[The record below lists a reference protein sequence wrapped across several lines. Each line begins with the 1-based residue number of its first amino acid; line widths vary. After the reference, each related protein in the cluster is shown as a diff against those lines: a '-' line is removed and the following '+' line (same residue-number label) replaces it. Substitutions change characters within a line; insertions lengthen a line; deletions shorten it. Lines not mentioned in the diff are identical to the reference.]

1 MVKFRL
7 GRGVVPE
14 SEKQQRRI
22 FKKEENNRQEEN
34 TYLLLCRHSKNLHLV
49 AVSLLFNQKSRVT
62 EKICL
67 ALPEHGLMQCIG
79 SHCSHGACVNN
90 IWDVQD
96 TAGP

>member
-1 MVKFRL
+1 MLYLKVKSSKEEFSR
-7 GRGVVPE
+7 
-14 SEKQQRRI
+14 KRRI
-22 FKKEENNRQEEN
+22 IDRKGN

-49 AVSLLFNQKSRVT
+49 AVLLLFNQKSRVM

-79 SHCSHGACVNN
+79 SHCSHRACVNN